1 MTMTMTITI
10 LRLMIKCMINDKAEK
25 MIVIHN

>member
-10 LRLMIKCMINDKAEK
+10 AISHTSHQQQRCSPQQRDAG
-25 MIVIHN
+25 